1 VARRW
6 TLSLVAA
13 ALAAA
18 AAAAQEPARGPH
30 RLRSASRPAEARDT
44 QPASEA
50 TTNATPAEPGGRPWG
65 SRLGQRLLRPSPEDQ
80 GPLRPGEEDEL
91 LAFAREHMP
100 RFYQLMDG
108 ARQRAPERFRERL
121 AEHAPRLRHLK
132 RVFEYSP
139 RVGRSIQAHAENL
152 LKIHRAARMLRT
164 AAPESPERARALQ
177 SIRSLVAENVRLEA
191 DALEA
196 LADGLEARRD
206 ARVEERVAYLTGD
219 QADLSAEPEKLRLLV
234 AAVQSAP
241 PGSERDAA
249 REKLRGAVAAQLDEE
264 LATLRQRATDMQ
276 TSADQEVDERM
287 QRLTNPPA
295 SRGDEH
301 TGDKR

>member
-1 VARRW
+1 MARRW
-6 TLSLVAA
+6 TLSLAAA

-30 RLRSASRPAEARDT
+30 RLRSASRPAEGRDT
-44 QPASEA
+44 RPASEA
-50 TTNATPAEPGGRPWG
+50 TTNATPVEPGGRPWG

-108 ARQRAPERFRERL
+108 VRQRSPERFRERL
-121 AEHAPRLRHLK
+121 AEQAPRLRHLK

-152 LKIHRAARMLRT
+152 FKIHREARAWRA
-164 AAPESPERARALQ
+164 AAPESPERERALQ
-177 SIRSLVAENVRLEA
+177 AIRPLVAENVRLEA
-191 DALEA
+191 DALDGLADA
-196 LADGLEARRD
+196 LAARRD
-206 ARVEERVAYLTGD
+206 TRIEERVAYLTGD
-219 QADLSAEPEKLRLLV
+219 QADLSAGPEKLRLLV
-234 AAVQSAP
+234 AAFQSAAA
-241 PGSERDAA
+241 GSERDAA
-249 REKLRGAVAAQLDEE
+249 REQLRGAVAAQLNEE
-264 LATLRQRATDMQ
+264 LATLRQRATDMR
-276 TSADQEVDERM
+276 TRADQEVDERM

-301 TGDKR
+301 AGDKR